1 GFTSVVRSLPFP
13 PLGHLFDPQDVPPPQ
28 LNCIPIANT
37 QKMLHPVMIFGC
49 EGSGVKT
56 EMNCSFH
63 MMRLKFLGR
72 LNF

>member
-37 QKMLHPVMIFGC
+37 QKKKKKLLSSGC
-49 EGSGVKT
+49 KNRNT
-56 EMNCSFH
+56 I
-63 MMRLKFLGR
+63 RLVLIIVLR
-72 LNF
+72 